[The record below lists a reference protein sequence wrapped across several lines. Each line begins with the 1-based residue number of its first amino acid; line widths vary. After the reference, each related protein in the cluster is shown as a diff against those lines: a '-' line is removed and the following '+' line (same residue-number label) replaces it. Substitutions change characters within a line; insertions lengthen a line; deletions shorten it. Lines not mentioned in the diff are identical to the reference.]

1 MPSLPEQIQAA
12 AKHLRTLVTRACS
25 ACPSLDPDADR
36 LTEADYDA
44 IALSLAKTMELC
56 AETLADAG
64 YETHEAAVLAESIK
78 DELEMSLA
86 AREVA

>member
-44 IALSLAKTMELC
+44 IALTLAKTMELC
-56 AETLADAG
+56 AESLADAG
-64 YETHEAAVLAESIK
+64 YETHDAADIAEAIE